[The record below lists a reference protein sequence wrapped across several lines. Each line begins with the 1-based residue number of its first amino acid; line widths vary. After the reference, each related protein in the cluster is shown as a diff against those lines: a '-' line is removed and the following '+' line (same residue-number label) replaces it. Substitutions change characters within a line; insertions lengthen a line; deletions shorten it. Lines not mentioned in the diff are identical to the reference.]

1 MIANFIRE
9 TTTAPG
15 TNLVATLN
23 GATAPFKSFSSTFSN
38 GATMFYMLRDGTQ
51 WETGA
56 GTFNTT
62 PSNQVSR
69 TSVIANSAGTTSRLN
84 FAGTT
89 EVYVTVPAERV
100 TYLDGSMV
108 ERVKSGQRARQS
120 TVVKLTANESI
131 ANNTETAIPWDA
143 ADHDDGTMWSAGF
156 PTRLTVPTNFS
167 RVRITGG
174 ITWASNATGT
184 RAIVA
189 KKNGSYVAGLPNVI
203 AASPGAVAFGQSA
216 PGAVVQ
222 VTAGDYLELFV
233 TQTSGGS
240 LNLTSAGDVTWL
252 AAELI
257 R

>member
-23 GATAPFKSFSSTFSN
+23 GATAPFKTFGWAFSN
-38 GATMFYMLRDGTQ
+38 GTTIFYTLRDGSQ
-51 WETGA
+51 WEKGV
-56 GTFNTT
+56 GLFNIS
-62 PSNQVSR
+62 PSDQISR
-69 TSVIANSAGTTSRLN
+69 TTVLVNSAGTTSRLN

-89 EVYVTVPAERV
+89 EVYCTTPAERM
-100 TYLDGSMV
+100 TYLDGSMI

-120 TVVKLTANESI
+120 TVVKLTANEAI
-131 ANNTETAIPWDA
+131 ENNTETAIPWDA
-143 ADHDDGTMWSAGF
+143 ADHDDGAMWSAGS

-216 PGAVVQ
+216 PGAIVQ